1 MRSIILT
8 LTIVTLC
15 SQIEQVLGNKVDLGS
30 KNRFACTQNT
40 ETKEF
45 SCTTVSNNEK
55 FLTQQVVTSQTQ
67 MTTTGNSTIEEV
79 ENEIESLSWYTLA
92 LILIFVLQILICC
105 GMVMWTKNKIKS
117 MKKEQ
122 ERQSD
127 EFYKFLYSFN
137 KMMKL
142 EEEQMNVIMQQPD
155 GRTPK

>member
-1 MRSIILT
+1 
-8 LTIVTLC
+8 
-15 SQIEQVLGNKVDLGS
+15 
-30 KNRFACTQNT
+30 
-40 ETKEF
+40 
-45 SCTTVSNNEK
+45 
-55 FLTQQVVTSQTQ
+55 

-142 EEEQMNVIMQQPD
+142 EEE
-155 GRTPK
+155 